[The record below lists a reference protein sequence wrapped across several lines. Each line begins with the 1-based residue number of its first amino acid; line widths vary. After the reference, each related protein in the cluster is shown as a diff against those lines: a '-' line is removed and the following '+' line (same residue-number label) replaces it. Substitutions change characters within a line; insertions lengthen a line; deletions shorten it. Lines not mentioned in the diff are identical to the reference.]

1 MKINKIPTKKLLK
14 KQIRQTLHKLS
25 SNNQPVKQTPKKHN
39 FTQVLTQL
47 NPYWGKFEYLSRDI
61 ILLLLDSCEENAKI
75 LFQLMAHDLNIPL
88 SDEILQSENNAMT
101 IEDKCLLLLPK
112 LTLLE
117 K

>member
-1 MKINKIPTKKLLK
+1 MQK
-14 KQIRQTLHKLS
+14 
-25 SNNQPVKQTPKKHN
+25 
-39 FTQVLTQL
+39 
-47 NPYWGKFEYLSRDI
+47 
-61 ILLLLDSCEENAKI
+61 
-75 LFQLMAHDLNIPL
+75 LMAHDLNIPL